1 MSFFTRALVRPPS
14 RNFSAGL
21 TTVDLGAPDYATA
34 IEQHAEYCDALRSC
48 GLEVISLPVD
58 NEFPDS
64 TFLEDNA
71 ILAGRCAV
79 ITRSGAQTRR
89 GEEIAIEVEL
99 REWFDDVNH
108 IEVPGTVDG
117 GDICEAGDHFFI
129 GISKR
134 TNEAGARQLAQIL
147 REHNYN
153 SEFVDVRQ
161 VSSILHLKSGVAYLG
176 DNRLVV
182 IDELA
187 GLPEFRRYELVVA
200 NKDEEYAANCVRVNA
215 TVLIAAGFPHF
226 AQQLNELGYSTLS
239 LNMSEFEKMDGGL
252 SCLSLRF

>member
-1 MSFFTRALVRPPS
+1 MSVFTRAIVRPPS
-14 RNFSAGL
+14 ANFSAGL
-21 TTVDLGAPDYATA
+21 TTANLGMPDYATA
-34 IEQHAEYCDALRSC
+34 LRQHSDYCDALRSC
-48 GLEVISLPVD
+48 GLTVITLPVD
-58 NEFPDS
+58 DQFPDS

-71 ILAGRCAV
+71 ILAGCCAA

-89 GEEIAIEVEL
+89 GEEIAIEMAL
-99 REWFDDVNH
+99 REWFDDVAH
-108 IEVPGTVDG
+108 IEAPGTVDG
-117 GDICEAGDHFFI
+117 GDICEAGNHFFI

-147 REHNYN
+147 QEHNYS
-153 SEFVDVRQ
+153 SEFVDVRH
-161 VSSILHLKSGVAYLG
+161 VNSILHLKSGVAYLG

-187 GLPEFRRYELVVA
+187 GRPQFRRYELVVVD
-200 NKDEEYAANCVRVNA
+200 KDEEYAANCVRVND
-215 TVLIAAGFPHF
+215 TVLIAAGFPLF
-226 AQQLNELGYSTLS
+226 AQRLSQLGYSTLS